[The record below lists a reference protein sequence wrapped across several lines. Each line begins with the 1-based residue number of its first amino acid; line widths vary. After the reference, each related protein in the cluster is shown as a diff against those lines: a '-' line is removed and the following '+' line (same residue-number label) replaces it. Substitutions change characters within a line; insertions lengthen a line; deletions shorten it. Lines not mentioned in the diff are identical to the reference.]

1 MFNCRKTSY
10 GVEIR
15 GYGTS
20 YEFIYGKWTITA
32 AGQNITITDGS
43 VAQIARTNASE
54 FLDDSGVAIGSAS
67 AVIDF
72 IGSAPTIDTVT
83 TPEKQKLNDL
93 AEIKAVGAGLEL
105 DVNGD
110 VKLTQA
116 NIDTLSDVDNKV
128 DKVAGK
134 GLSTEDFTTAQKDKL
149 ANIQERF
156 LGIFA
161 DGTARDAAYPS
172 PLNGQ
177 YCKQE
182 NTGSFWFYGAGA
194 WVDTGSNS
202 TGDMLA
208 SLYDPQ
214 EIAADVF
221 DRANHTGEQ
230 PQSSVSGLEA
240 SITKL
245 NTLDSDVRNPVGG
258 LQFKILRNEAAI
270 GDMNSGLTKQVY
282 ANQAIIGMDE
292 NGGLRGKVNRL
303 VGGDIFE
310 HDPTTVYK
318 HGQQAYYG
326 DASGNIFIIRANSN
340 IDGTIADIDVVEGT
354 DGERN
359 TWTKIA
365 SLSGD
370 SGGDNSIQQAHFVLG
385 SSTDNQYTD
394 AFTHNGFKFEVR
406 NFMTSA
412 TKVRFTK
419 ERTENIITIWKSTS
433 GSITASN
440 TTEFGVINWSG
451 HADTESLRYIN
462 VTVCD
467 KDSNKVLHKYD
478 ITTADIANS
487 GNGQMS
493 ISIVSQAF
501 S

>member
-230 PQSSVSGLEA
+230 VITIRRFDSNSKYKADELVTNGSQALFYRCVTDVDGTVTPIDFKVGIDAGMFEPMDAKELETFIAFRTNTSSPYTIIAPTVEGLF
-240 SITKL
+240 ITQI
-245 NTLDSDVRNPVGG
+245 NAPSDRTYYKFDAARRRISHESDLEP
-258 LQFKILRNEAAI
+258 AAI
-270 GDMNSGLTKQVY
+270 TDDDYLTKK
-282 ANQAIIGMDE
+282 D
-292 NGGLRGKVNRL
+292 
-303 VGGDIFE
+303 
-310 HDPTTVYK
+310 
-318 HGQQAYYG
+318 
-326 DASGNIFIIRANSN
+326 
-340 IDGTIADIDVVEGT
+340 
-354 DGERN
+354 
-359 TWTKIA
+359 
-365 SLSGD
+365 GD
-370 SGGDNSIQQAHFVLG
+370 SLYSGDNSIQQAHFVLA
-385 SSTDNQYTD
+385 SSTDSSYTD

-406 NFMTSA
+406 NFMTSS

-501 S
+501 A